1 MMLGT
6 PNRLIC
12 LPRSRQLAYSEGAQ
26 GTKARQRSD
35 QYRQFMRKF
44 LITVVLIACL
54 APSQV
59 AHAKA
64 GTSCPRVGATI
75 TTKSTTFVCLQVGKK
90 RIWRK
95 SPKKK
100 GTSVVNLDALKVP
113 QTIGTVRAGAG
124 SENGPW
130 AVRAVLRT
138 STDGITFSGGETI
151 MDQAGVPNLLTTSN
165 GTLFAYYQDWAN
177 GNIMG
182 VAIRRP
188 GSTTWERYKLSIS
201 GINVAP
207 GGANGVDPSA
217 VELSDGRIRVF
228 WMQRL
233 GGARIYSA
241 TSQVGAANGIVFTYD
256 GGFAFESAAEIYDP
270 TVVQTA
276 AGWALWADI
285 GGTTAYATSTNG
297 QKFTAQPANSAFPS
311 SAVFPWGA
319 TRVSASD
326 IRVIASV
333 RGPGGADGVLFR
345 STDGGASFTEIGR
358 GAIPSTAGGDVG
370 ISYDPT
376 TGIWYQLIS
385 ERM

>member
-1 MMLGT
+1 MR
-6 PNRLIC
+6 RLTAIAVIAVS
-12 LPRSRQLAYSEGAQ
+12 LFVVPSTAQ
-26 GTKARQRSD
+26 GAANTA
-35 QYRQFMRKF
+35 
-44 LITVVLIACL
+44 
-54 APSQV
+54 
-59 AHAKA
+59 
-64 GTSCPRVGATI
+64 CPRIGAVKVIKKVTY
-75 TTKSTTFVCLQVGKK
+75 TCTKVGKSRK
-90 RIWRK
+90 WRK
-95 SPKKK
+95 APNAK
-100 GTSVVNLDALKVP
+100 TAATVNLNTLKVP
-113 QTIGTVRAGAG
+113 QTIGAVRPGAG
-124 SENGPW
+124 GGNGPW

-138 STDGITFSGGETI
+138 STDGINFTGGETI
-151 MDQAGVPNLLTTSN
+151 MDQAGVPNLLTTSD
-165 GTLFAYYQDWAN
+165 GSLFAYYQDWAN

-217 VELSDGRIRVF
+217 VELSDGRIRLF

-233 GGARIYSA
+233 AGARIYSA
-241 TSQVGAANGIVFTYD
+241 TSQVGATNGIVFTYD
-256 GGFAFESAAEIYDP
+256 GGFAFESATEIYDP

-276 AGWALWADI
+276 NGWAMWADI

-297 QKFTAQPANSAFPS
+297 VNFTAQPANSAFPS

-319 TRVSASD
+319 TRVSAND

-333 RGPGGADGVLFR
+333 RGPGGADGVMFR

-358 GAIPSTAGGDVG
+358 GAIPATAGGDVG
-370 ISYDPT
+370 ISYNAA
-376 TGIWYQLIS
+376 TGMWYQLIS

>member
-1 MMLGT
+1 MR
-6 PNRLIC
+6 RL
-12 LPRSRQLAYSEGAQ
+12 LA
-26 GTKARQRSD
+26 TILLVT
-35 QYRQFMRKF
+35 F
-44 LITVVLIACL
+44 VV
-54 APSQV
+54 PSGV
-59 AHAKA
+59 AHAKSGA
-64 GTSCPRVGATI
+64 NCPRAGATK
-75 TTKSTTFVCLQVGKK
+75 TTKATTFVCTKVGKK
-90 RIWRK
+90 TIWRAA
-95 SPKKK
+95 PKKQV
-100 GTSVVNLDALKVP
+100 TASVNLDALKVP
-113 QTIGTVRAGAG
+113 QTVGAVRPGAG
-124 SENGPW
+124 SANGPW

-138 STDGITFSGGETI
+138 SADGVTFSGGETI

-177 GNIMG
+177 GNVMG

-188 GSTTWERYKLSIS
+188 GSTTWERFKLSIS
-201 GINVAP
+201 GINTAP

-217 VELSDGRIRVF
+217 VELSDGRIRLF

-256 GGFAFESAAEIYDP
+256 GGFAFESATEVYDP
-270 TVVQTA
+270 TVVQTT
-276 AGWALWADI
+276 AGWAMWVDV

-297 QKFTAQPANSAFPS
+297 VNFTSQPANSAFPTP
-311 SAVFPWGA
+311 AVFPWGA

-345 STDGGASFTEIGR
+345 STDGGASFSEIGR
-358 GAIPSTAGGDVG
+358 GAIPSTAGGDAG
-370 ISYDPT
+370 ISYNSV